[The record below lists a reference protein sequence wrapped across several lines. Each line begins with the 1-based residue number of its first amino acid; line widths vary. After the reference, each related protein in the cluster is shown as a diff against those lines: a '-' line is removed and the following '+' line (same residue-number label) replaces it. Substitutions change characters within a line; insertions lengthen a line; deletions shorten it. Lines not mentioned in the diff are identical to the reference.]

1 LSEKGRHTGAGQGN
15 EGGDSMTTEGE
26 TGMTD
31 YQFRVFIR
39 MILEIARRASDTKEI
54 IGALEKLLPENE
66 REPKE

>member
-1 LSEKGRHTGAGQGN
+1 
-15 EGGDSMTTEGE
+15 MTTEGE

-31 YQFRVFIR
+31 YQFKVFIR

-66 REPKE
+66 RESEE